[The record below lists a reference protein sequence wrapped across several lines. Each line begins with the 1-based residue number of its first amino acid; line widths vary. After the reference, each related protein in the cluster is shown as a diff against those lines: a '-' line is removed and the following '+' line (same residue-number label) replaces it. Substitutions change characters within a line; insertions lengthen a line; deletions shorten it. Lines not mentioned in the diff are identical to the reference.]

1 MESETIVLNE
11 KGLSDFHA
19 LCSASEALPGTGD
32 AVYHLAYE
40 ANLEGIV

>member
-1 MESETIVLNE
+1 MESQTIVLNE

-19 LCSASEALPGTGD
+19 LCFGPALPGIC
-32 AVYHLAYE
+32 E